1 MIARLRKAQDEKDQ
15 GFTLIE
21 LLVVIIIIGIL
32 SAIAIPV
39 FLNQRERAVAT
50 AARADVSVLAKE
62 ISTAII
68 DNSTA
73 LPTVAIATGSYTVT
87 PAGTGTTARVVGPV
101 SNDGFTA
108 PTIVGTETDDWC
120 VQLTVAGAGDITA
133 VSYDSQTG
141 AADLACS

>member
-1 MIARLRKAQDEKDQ
+1 MARLRKAQDEQDQ

-73 LPTVAIATGSYTVT
+73 LPAVAIATGSYTVT
-87 PAGTGTTARVVGPV
+87 PAGGTARVVGPV
-101 SNDGFTA
+101 SNAGFTA
-108 PTIVGTETDDWC
+108 PTIPTTATTSDWC
-120 VQLTVAGAGDITA
+120 VQLTVAGAGAITA

-141 AADLACS
+141 AKDAACS

>member
-39 FLNQRERAVAT
+39 FLNQRERAVAV

-62 ISTAII
+62 ISTALI
-68 DNSTA
+68 DNGTT
-73 LPTVAIATGSYTVT
+73 LPTVTLAGNSYAV
-87 PAGTGTTARVVGPV
+87 AGRNVAPRSQDT
-101 SNDGFTA
+101 FTA
-108 PTIVGTETDDWC
+108 PTISGTPGDWC
-120 VQLTVAGAGDITA
+120 VQISVTGAGTLTG
-133 VSYDSQTG
+133 VHYDSVTG
-141 AADLACS
+141 ADDGACA

>member
-39 FLNQRERAVAT
+39 FLNQRARAVDA
-50 AARADVSVLAKE
+50 AARADVAVVAKE
-62 ISTAII
+62 VATALI
-68 DNSTA
+68 DDSTA
-73 LPTVAIATGSYTVT
+73 LPAIGITAAGGSYTLDPVGTVAARNIGPASRDDFPAVTFQAGAT
-87 PAGTGTTARVVGPV
+87 PA
-101 SNDGFTA
+101 
-108 PTIVGTETDDWC
+108 DWC
-120 VQLTVAGAGDITA
+120 VQLVYPNGSFST

-141 AADLACS
+141 AANAAC